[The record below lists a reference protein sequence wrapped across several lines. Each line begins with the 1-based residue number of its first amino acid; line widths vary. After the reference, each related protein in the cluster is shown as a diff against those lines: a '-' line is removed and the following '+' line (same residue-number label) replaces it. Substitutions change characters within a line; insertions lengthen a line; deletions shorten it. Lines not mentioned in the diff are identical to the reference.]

1 MTLATPVDPDRLG
14 VCSWS
19 LRPTSDVDL
28 TTRLE
33 ALGVGAVQLALDP
46 VLESPDEF
54 GTAIPRLREAGIRI
68 ASGMLEAV
76 GEDYSTLESIARTG
90 GVRPDEHWPATR
102 ARAERVA
109 ALAGREDIPLVTMH
123 AGFIPHDAADPGR
136 AVVLD
141 RLRTIADLF
150 AAAGVRLGLETGQES
165 AATLIAALEALDHP
179 NVGVNFDPANMILYG
194 MGDPLEGL
202 RILAPRVLQVH
213 IKDALPTEVPGTWGA
228 EVPAGEGAVDW
239 DGFLAAVDGLPG
251 GIDLVIE
258 REAGDARVADVLTA
272 RELIRK
278 RTDARDASESG
289 DA

>member
-28 TTRLE
+28 TTRLK

-46 VLESPDEF
+46 VLESPDDF
-54 GTAIPRLREAGIRI
+54 GTAIPRLRDAGIRI

-109 ALAGREDIPLVTMH
+109 ALAGREGIPLVTMH

-150 AAAGVRLGLETGQES
+150 ATAGVRLGLETGQES

-194 MGDPLEGL
+194 MGDPIEAIRL
-202 RILAPRVLQVH
+202 LAPRVVQVH
-213 IKDALPTEVPGTWGA
+213 AKDALPTETPGTWGR
-228 EVPAGEGAVDW
+228 EMPLGQGAVDW
-239 DGFLAAVDGLPG
+239 ASFMPEVLGLVPAVDV
-251 GIDLVIE
+251 VIE
-258 REAGDARVADVLTA
+258 REGGDDR
-272 RELIRK
+272 
-278 RTDARDASESG
+278 SG
-289 DA
+289 DIALARRFLLGG

>member
-46 VLESPDEF
+46 VLESPDDF
-54 GTAIPRLREAGIRI
+54 GTAIPRLRDAGIRL

-165 AATLIAALEALDHP
+165 AVTLIAALEALDHP

-194 MGDPLEGL
+194 MGDPIEAIRL
-202 RILAPRVLQVH
+202 LAPRVVQVH
-213 IKDALPTEVPGTWGA
+213 AKDALPTETPGTWGR
-228 EVPAGEGAVDW
+228 ETPLGQGAVDW
-239 DGFLAAVDGLPG
+239 ASFMPEVLGLVPAVDV
-251 GIDLVIE
+251 VIE
-258 REAGDARVADVLTA
+258 REGGDDR
-272 RELIRK
+272 
-278 RTDARDASESG
+278 SG
-289 DA
+289 DIALARRFLLGG